1 MAMND
6 FEHGGAFVVQF
17 RPSTD
22 FECGR
27 VEGRVEHIAS
37 GLTAH
42 FTSTGELLDM
52 LGRFWLCMRAEV
64 EHRSG
69 HDSRE

>member
-1 MAMND
+1 MND
-6 FEHGGAFVVQF
+6 FQHAGAFVVQF

-22 FECGR
+22 FECGQ

-37 GLTAH
+37 GRTAS

-52 LGRFWLCMRAEV
+52 LARLWRHV
-64 EHRSG
+64 EPMSKKGNG
-69 HDSRE
+69 HDSHE

>member
-1 MAMND
+1 MND
-6 FEHGGAFVVQF
+6 FQHAGAFVVQF

-42 FTSTGELLDM
+42 FTSTGELLEM
-52 LGRFWLCMRAEV
+52 LAGLWRCMRAEV

-69 HDSRE
+69 YDSQE